1 MGAFEDVHAERITG
15 SLAMYDRMI
24 FKGHLTALFKQD
36 GARCYLWSQ
45 GVALKDFTPY
55 AKATTAQIAD
65 HCRALA
71 TSAGRPVISFDHVK
85 TRNRTQPKD
94 DLAKSIAERD
104 GVSEG
109 IVCLISAVEPCM
121 SFQVR
126 KRMTTGHLEI
136 FRRERACLHHYLY
149 LIDPEFG
156 FMHIRIQGW
165 LPYEVQVYINGRE
178 WLARALDK
186 AGVGYVRYE
195 NSLLRI
201 DDLDGRLAAVR
212 ALRPPGLAPG
222 PQRLRQDGEP
232 APGPDQ
238 RRRLRRLLLG
248 ARPGRDRHRRD
259 VQDPPRP
266 PRGLAR
272 PRPSRRPQPGF
283 RGRARLSRPKAPPLL
298 GRRGGHR
305 RQAPTP
311 GLAGAPPHGRQL
323 GEGLRQGLGP
333 AGRDHHQQSA
343 RVPVP
348 AGQTDA
354 QTAGAS
360 GGGVEMRKGVGDLW
374 RNYQVGIAAN
384 SRYLDALAAAPLKGE
399 GVAALDAL
407 CRPTNQSRTN
417 LRPVQP
423 THPGRLGS
431 LQRRLGRGA
440 HHQRL
445 PQRGHRQTSLP
456 TTAARPSTRP
466 TDDANG
472 SPDSSSNSEVTAW
485 WPRCHAHDSIES
497 PHYGNSCDDRRHCRA
512 RRRLSRAGIS
522 PRHDLAAIHVSRDT
536 QILGG

>member
-1 MGAFEDVHAERITG
+1 MGAFEELHQRRITG

-104 GVSEG
+104 GVNEG
-109 IVCLISAVEPCM
+109 IVCLISAVEPCY

-126 KRMTTGHLEI
+126 KRMATGRLEI

-195 NSLLRI
+195 NSLLQI
-201 DDLDGRLAAVR
+201 DDLAVASRLCDHFAHR
-212 ALRPPGLAPG
+212 AWP
-222 PQRLRQDGEP
+222 
-232 APGPDQ
+232 
-238 RRRLRRLLLG
+238 RLLN
-248 ARPGRDRHRRD
+248 AFAKM
-259 VQDPPRP
+259 VN
-266 PRGLAR
+266 
-272 PRPSRRPQPGF
+272 
-283 RGRARLSRPKAPPLL
+283 PLL
-298 GRRGGHR
+298 GRINAAGYGGYYWVLDQGEIATDVMFKSRPALLEVWPDLVRHAALNLSSEDVLGFLGRKLHPSLAAQVVTDAKRRPQGWRVRHR
-305 RQAPTP
+305 TAGNWVKVYDKASVLRVETTINNPT
-311 GLAGAPPHGRQL
+311 
-323 GEGLRQGLGP
+323 
-333 AGRDHHQQSA
+333 

-348 AGQTDA
+348 ACQRNRRRPARAAVVRDEKGRRRPLA
-354 QTAGAS
+354 QLRGRHRRQQPLPRRT
-360 GGGVEMRKGVGDLW
+360 GGGSTQRRRRRRVGRL
-374 RNYQVGIAAN
+374 VPA
-384 SRYLDALAAAPLKGE
+384 
-399 GVAALDAL
+399 
-407 CRPTNQSRTN
+407 TNQSRTK

-423 THPGRLGS
+423 THPGRLGALS
-431 LQRRLGRGA
+431 GCHGGGACHHRLS
-440 HHQRL
+440 QW
-445 PQRGHRQTSLP
+445 GHRPTSLSA
-456 TTAARPSTRP
+456 TSARPVTRR

-472 SPDSSSNSEVTAW
+472 SLASSSNSEVTAW
-485 WPRCHAHDSIES
+485 WPRCRAHDCIES
-497 PHYGNSCDDRRHCRA
+497 LRTDC
-512 RRRLSRAGIS
+512 
-522 PRHDLAAIHVSRDT
+522 V
-536 QILGG
+536 